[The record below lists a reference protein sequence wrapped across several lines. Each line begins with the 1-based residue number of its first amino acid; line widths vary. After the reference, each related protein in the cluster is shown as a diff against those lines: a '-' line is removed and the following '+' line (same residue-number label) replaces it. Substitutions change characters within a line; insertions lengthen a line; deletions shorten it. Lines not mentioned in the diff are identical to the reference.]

1 MIINII
7 IILVTTIF
15 LFKLYKSK
23 CIENL
28 ELNPYNNTKK
38 YMSHEFISDNLS
50 LNRFFNFS
58 GIYARF
64 FPETKKIVNKYYKV
78 PLVV

>member
-7 IILVTTIF
+7 IILIVAIL
-15 LFKLYKSK
+15 LFQLYKSK
-23 CIENL
+23 SIENF
-28 ELNPYNNTKK
+28 EFYPYNNTVK
-38 YMSHEFISDNLS
+38 YMSHEFVSDNLS

-78 PLVV
+78 PLIV